1 MRRRKLLAVG
11 LVGLIAAIGLI
22 AAYFDALVIAALKP
36 RVAFDPARV
45 PVPPDYARGEHW
57 SALPERVDA
66 DDVAIAGLA
75 AIEPASA
82 AVDVFYVHPTS
93 FVGRDWNATM
103 GDATVDAAT
112 DRGATRIQ
120 ATAFRGCCAVYAPR
134 YRQANLAAFTHPTED
149 GQRAI
154 GLAGEDVI
162 AAFRWYLA
170 RAGGRPFIVAGHSQG
185 AVHAFRVLRDV
196 VVREGLQDR
205 LVAAYLIGGPL
216 TDAGIAELGLPVC
229 AAAGQTGCVIGFN
242 ARSAD
247 YAGGLD
253 FVEWPPAPPGTPARP
268 RVCVNPL
275 TWRRDEAPGERA
287 LHRGAVFFDGDVPP
301 APRAEFT
308 SARCRGGWLVV
319 EFDGAVPRDFMSR
332 ILDYAIGSGNYHPI
346 EFGLF
351 FVDLR
356 DDAAGRVRAYLDRR
370 PS

>member
-1 MRRRKLLAVG
+1 MAGIVAVLI
-11 LVGLIAAIGLI
+11 LVIGC
-22 AAYFDALVIAALKP
+22 AVVYFDALVILALKP
-36 RVAFDPARV
+36 RVAFDPAQV
-45 PVPPDYARGEHW
+45 PAPPDYARGEHW

-66 DDVAIAGLA
+66 DDVPVEGLA

-82 AVDVFYVHPTS
+82 PVDVFYVHPTS
-93 FVGRDWNATM
+93 YVGREWNATI
-103 GDATVDAAT
+103 GDATVDEAT

-134 YRQANLAAFTHPTED
+134 YRQANLTAFTHPTED

-154 GLAGEDVI
+154 GLAGDDVI
-162 AAFRWYLA
+162 AAFRGYLA

-216 TDAGIAELGLPVC
+216 TEAGVAELGLPVC
-229 AAAGQTGCVIGFN
+229 ESAAQTGCVVAFN

-247 YAGGLD
+247 YRGGLD
-253 FVEWPPAPPGTPARP
+253 FVEWPPAPPRTPTRP

-275 TWRRDEAPGERA
+275 TWRRDEAPAEPA
-287 LHRGAVFFDGDVPP
+287 LHRGAVFFEGDAPP
-301 APRAEFT
+301 SPRARFT
-308 SARCRGGWLVV
+308 GAQCRGGTLVV
-319 EFDGAVPRDFMSR
+319 ALAGAVPRDFMSR
-332 ILDYAIGSGNYHPI
+332 LLDYAIGAGNYHPI

-351 FVDLR
+351 FVDIR
-356 DDAAGRVRAYLDRR
+356 DNAAERVRAYLGRG
-370 PS
+370 